1 MHRTTISFSERLFRK
16 AKLKAT
22 SEGVTVSQVLR
33 NLLERWIRG
42 EVGLGK
48 EPLPEDRAKR
58 ALASFGMWRDRDPDD
73 FLEESRTGL
82 ERRDKELDDARLDSR

>member
-22 SEGVTVSQVLR
+22 SEGMTVSEVLR
-33 NLLERWIRG
+33 NLLERWIGG

-48 EPLPEDRAKR
+48 EPSPEDRAER
-58 ALASFGMWRDRDPDD
+58 ALASFGMWRDRDPDE
-73 FLEESRTGL
+73 FLEESRVGL
-82 ERRDKELDDARLDSR
+82 EHRDGAQKD